1 MQKNNIFEK
10 KISQEKY
17 HDVILDSKLKLR
29 KDTINR
35 DLFTKRLKE
44 IQTKNIENQKYL
56 NIDQHRFDLLTSE
69 DKKIKYDTLCKLL
82 ATYDNQN
89 IIDCLYY
96 INTTIFVRAPNHIF
110 KRMFVQQQFVDLIYN
125 IFLKNKDIQ
134 IFNLLLSSFIVLIGE
149 YIDIRRN
156 LNFKEFITQLLI
168 KLNKNFI
175 NDNNS
180 VGITLQLIET
190 IFHSYKFDEFNYLD
204 LQLKNLLMEFLIYI
218 LKSKLF
224 NENDNIKMLI
234 FFNMSLIL
242 EIELNGNDYNL
253 FNLKDNLYLIIE
265 FPIKYSRRKNNIA
278 LYYNFHVLFY
288 LSKNHE
294 MKKLL
299 FENNITNT
307 IFQCFEYLFF
317 NQDTSEEKK
326 NFSIPLTENYFMFIN
341 EIILNLIEYF
351 IEREEFFKIYLK
363 LIENYRFQMRVQ
375 NIEDN
380 EKKNDS
386 IYILLIIYGITN
398 YSNNLIE
405 NFLKN
410 EKFLKYIIKFY
421 TKNSECFQIILKIL
435 INIFKI
441 HLNKIE
447 DFPMFGQIDFYNI
460 ISSGLDFN
468 IIEIQINTIEML
480 EELIQL
486 NLEKNIVNLVNL
498 YKNSLIYDKL
508 SKLMINDNNKNINL
522 LNKSNELF
530 NYLEKNN

>member
-1 MQKNNIFEK
+1 MKKNNIFQQK
-10 KISQEKY
+10 VSQEKY
-17 HDVILDSKLKLR
+17 HDFILDSKLKLR

-56 NIDQHRFDLLTSE
+56 NINEHRFDLLTSE
-69 DKKIKYDTLCKLL
+69 DKKIKYDTLSKLL
-82 ATYDNQN
+82 ATYNNQN

-96 INTTIFVRAPNHIF
+96 INRTIFIRTPNHFF
-110 KRMFVQQQFVDLIYN
+110 KRMFAQQEFLDLIYN
-125 IFLKNKDIQ
+125 IFLKNEDIQ
-134 IFNLLLSSFIVLIGE
+134 IFNLLISSFIVLIGE

-156 LNFKEFITQLLI
+156 LNFKEFITQLII

-180 VGITLQLIET
+180 VEITLQLLVT
-190 IFHSYKFDEFNYLD
+190 IFNSYKSDEINYLD

-341 EIILNLIEYF
+341 EIIINLIEYF

-375 NIEDN
+375 TIEDN
-380 EKKNDS
+380 GKKNDS

-435 INIFKI
+435 INIFKF
-441 HLNKIE
+441 HLNKLE

-460 ISSGLDFN
+460 ISLGLDYN
-468 IIEIQINTIEML
+468 IIEIKINTIEML

-486 NLEKNIVNLVNL
+486 NIEKNVVNLVNL
-498 YKNSLIYDKL
+498 YKNSLIYEKL
-508 SKLMINDNNKNINL
+508 SKLLTNDDMNNTNL
-522 LNKSNELF
+522 LNKSDELL

>member
-1 MQKNNIFEK
+1 
-10 KISQEKY
+10 
-17 HDVILDSKLKLR
+17 
-29 KDTINR
+29 
-35 DLFTKRLKE
+35 
-44 IQTKNIENQKYL
+44 
-56 NIDQHRFDLLTSE
+56 
-69 DKKIKYDTLCKLL
+69 
-82 ATYDNQN
+82 
-89 IIDCLYY
+89 
-96 INTTIFVRAPNHIF
+96 
-110 KRMFVQQQFVDLIYN
+110 
-125 IFLKNKDIQ
+125 
-134 IFNLLLSSFIVLIGE
+134 
-149 YIDIRRN
+149 
-156 LNFKEFITQLLI
+156 
-168 KLNKNFI
+168 
-175 NDNNS
+175 
-180 VGITLQLIET
+180 
-190 IFHSYKFDEFNYLD
+190 
-204 LQLKNLLMEFLIYI
+204 
-218 LKSKLF
+218 
-224 NENDNIKMLI
+224 
-234 FFNMSLIL
+234 MSLIL

-288 LSKNHE
+288 LSKKHE

-375 NIEDN
+375 TIEDN
-380 EKKNDS
+380 GKKNDS

-435 INIFKI
+435 INIFKF
-441 HLNKIE
+441 HLNKLE

-460 ISSGLDFN
+460 ISLGLDYN
-468 IIEIQINTIEML
+468 IIEIKINTIEML

-486 NLEKNIVNLVNL
+486 NIEKNVVNLVNL
-498 YKNSLIYDKL
+498 YKNSLIYEKL
-508 SKLMINDNNKNINL
+508 SKLLTNDDMNNTNL
-522 LNKSNELF
+522 LNKSDELL